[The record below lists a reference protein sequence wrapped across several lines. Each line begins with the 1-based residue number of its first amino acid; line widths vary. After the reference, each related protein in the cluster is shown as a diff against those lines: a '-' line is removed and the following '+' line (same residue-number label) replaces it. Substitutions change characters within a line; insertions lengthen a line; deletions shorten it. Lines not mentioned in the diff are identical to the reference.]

1 MFLITLPIE
10 PAAVPTCVCTHNNN
24 RVSRPRH
31 ALPHAARVRVPVA
44 TPVDT
49 GQDVESFTCMFGGQA
64 RMHSHHIPPAWK
76 GPEAN
81 RRRKISTRYGNTHP
95 ERGPDF

>member
-1 MFLITLPIE
+1 MQPGFGCPLQRQWT
-10 PAAVPTCVCTHNNN
+10 
-24 RVSRPRH
+24 
-31 ALPHAARVRVPVA
+31 
-44 TPVDT
+44 VDT
-49 GQDVESFTCMFGGQA
+49 GQDVESFTCIFGGQA